1 VTAACTLRQ
10 EVRTLLRAPAA
21 RAAWAALAEAGPWGE
36 NDPRPLYRLLGSH
49 RLLAP
54 SWPRAFGGR
63 DLPMADAA
71 VVVDEMIAAGVPDT
85 LHTLSVQ
92 ICGNFLLGAGT
103 PAHRAALLPALA
115 AGSRFCTVLYTE
127 PGAGSDLAALET
139 EARQDTGG
147 TWRVSGHKLFSVR
160 TRLADIGLVAART
173 SREQARYRG
182 LTLFLVPLT
191 APGVT
196 IGKLGS
202 LADEAFADV
211 HLDNVPVDAASVVG
225 EVGEAW
231 ALITEALALER
242 TGTDH
247 AAKAAA
253 WLSAA
258 VTSLRGTG
266 DTGAWRE
273 RAGQLRTRTAA
284 AQAMSRRCVGELG
297 RGSLSPVLAAAT
309 KLWCSETAREVAEW
323 AGEALGEASLWP
335 AGQPGAVADGRLEA
349 AYREAPGLVI
359 SAGTSE
365 MMRELVA
372 GAGLTA
378 ALHEQ
383 HSGLLAD
390 LRAAVRAAVESDSGQ
405 KSRVPTTETSVA
417 GTAAR
422 ENHTADTAARET
434 HAAGAAVPGTGVAG
448 TAARENHTA
457 GLTADETRAAG
468 AAVPGTGVAGTAAR
482 ETQTAGTAALGAG
495 AAEAAAA
502 GTCWRE
508 LAGLGLFRL
517 GADAA
522 AGGLGLGPVALIAAC
537 EEIGRCG
544 YDGGVL
550 DTLTVAAA
558 LAGAGPAHPCWPR
571 LPALLDGSA
580 RGAIVLPGRPSRPLT
595 DPGPGGLLLVGHASR
610 PGGIPAGW
618 SLLAADAPGVARQVR
633 RTMAGEVST
642 LELDAGTGGHAL
654 SDGDETLLAG
664 DLLRRSAWLT
674 GAILAC
680 LTATEQRARSRRQF
694 GHALADNQAV
704 AHRLADLAVGAE
716 ALRTLLYGEAARGDA
731 AGLAGPAGLLAESG
745 RLARRAAAVGV
756 HLHGAAGMLAGSPV
770 ERAFRKI
777 PLVIAGGL
785 PPALLDQLATGGPAP
800 A

>member
-1 VTAACTLRQ
+1 VSGAATLRQ

-36 NDPRPLYRLLGSH
+36 NDPRPLYRLLGTH

-115 AGSRFCTVLYTE
+115 AGSKYCTVLYTE
-127 PGAGSDLAALET
+127 PAAGSDLAALET
-139 EARQDTGG
+139 EARQDTHG
-147 TWRVSGHKLFSVR
+147 TWRISGHKLFSVR

-196 IGKLGS
+196 IGRLGS

-211 HLDNVPVDAASVVG
+211 HLDDVPVDAASVVG

-231 ALITEALALER
+231 PLITEALALER

-258 VTSLRGTG
+258 VTSLSSTG

-273 RAGQLRTRTAA
+273 QAGRLRTRTAA
-284 AQAMSRRCVGELG
+284 AQAMSRRCVGDLG

-323 AGEALGEASLWP
+323 AGEALGEAALWS
-335 AGQPGAVADGRLEA
+335 AGQPGAVAGGRLEA

-378 ALHEQ
+378 ALHEPDD
-383 HSGLLAD
+383 GLLAD
-390 LRAAVRAAVESDSGQ
+390 LRAAVRAAVEWDSGQ
-405 KSRVPTTETSVA
+405 SPPGTSA
-417 GTAAR
+417 AAR
-422 ENHTADTAARET
+422 ENHAAGIGGRETGAAGTADT
-434 HAAGAAVPGTGVAG
+434 GTGA
-448 TAARENHTA
+448 
-457 GLTADETRAAG
+457 
-468 AAVPGTGVAGTAAR
+468 
-482 ETQTAGTAALGAG
+482 
-495 AAEAAAA
+495 AAAA
-502 GTCWRE
+502 GTGGDCWRE

-517 GADAA
+517 GVDAA
-522 AGGLGLGPVALIAAC
+522 AGGLGLGAVALTAAC
-537 EEIGRCG
+537 EELGRCG

-558 LAGAGPAHPCWPR
+558 LAGAGPEHPCSAR
-571 LPALLDGSA
+571 LPGLLDGSA
-580 RGAIVLPGRPSRPLT
+580 RGAVLLPGRPSRPLA
-595 DPGPGGLLLVGHASR
+595 DPGPEGLLLAGQAGR
-610 PGGIPAGW
+610 PGGIPTGW
-618 SLLAADAPGVARQVR
+618 SLLAADAPGVVRQVR

-642 LELDAGTGGHAL
+642 IQLDAGPGGHAL
-654 SDGDETLLAG
+654 GDGAGALLAG
-664 DLLRRSAWLT
+664 DLLRRAAWLT

-694 GHALADNQAV
+694 GHLVADNQAV

-716 ALRTLLYGEAARGDA
+716 ALRTLLYSEAARDDA
-731 AGLAGPAGLLAESG
+731 AGLAAAAGLLAESG

-785 PPALLDQLATGGPAP
+785 PPSLLDQLATGGPAP

>member
-1 VTAACTLRQ
+1 MTGACTLRD
-10 EVRTLLRAPAA
+10 EVRALLRGPAA
-21 RAAWAALAEAGPWGE
+21 RPAWGALAETGPWGE

-103 PAHRAALLPALA
+103 PAHRAVLLPALA

-127 PGAGSDLAALET
+127 PAAGSDLAALET
-139 EARQDTGG
+139 EARQDAGG
-147 TWRVSGHKLFSVR
+147 TWRISGHKLFSVR

-196 IGKLGS
+196 IGKLDS

-211 HLDNVPVDAASVVG
+211 HLDDVPVDAASVVG

-231 ALITEALALER
+231 PLITEALALER
-242 TGTDH
+242 TGADH

-258 VTSLRGTG
+258 VTSLGGGG

-273 RAGQLRTRTAA
+273 RAGQLRTMTAA

-297 RGSLSPVLAAAT
+297 RGSLSPVFAAAT

-323 AGEALGEASLWP
+323 AGEALGEASLWS
-335 AGQPGAVADGRLEA
+335 AGQPGAVAGGRLEA

-372 GAGLTA
+372 GSGLTA
-378 ALHEQ
+378 ALHEPD
-383 HSGLLAD
+383 SGILAD
-390 LRAAVRAAVESDSGQ
+390 LRAAVRAAVGWHSGQESSVGQDAGHDDAAGWNSGQ
-405 KSRVPTTETSVA
+405 KDAARQDSGRESTADWNSGQESAAPTTET
-417 GTAAR
+417 
-422 ENHTADTAARET
+422 
-434 HAAGAAVPGTGVAG
+434 GAAS
-448 TAARENHTA
+448 
-457 GLTADETRAAG
+457 
-468 AAVPGTGVAGTAAR
+468 
-482 ETQTAGTAALGAG
+482 
-495 AAEAAAA
+495 
-502 GTCWRE
+502 WRE

-517 GADAA
+517 DIDATV
-522 AGGLGLGPVALIAAC
+522 GGLGLGPVALTAAC
-537 EEIGRCG
+537 EELGSCG
-544 YDGGVL
+544 YEDGLL

-558 LAGAGPAHPCWPR
+558 LAGAGPAHPCWSC

-595 DPGPGGLLLVGHASR
+595 DPGPGGLLLVGRAAN
-610 PGGIPAGW
+610 PGSMPVGL
-618 SLLAADAPGVARQVR
+618 SLLAADAPGVIRQVR

-642 LELDAGTGGHAL
+642 LELGAGPAGHTPGRDG
-654 SDGDETLLAG
+654 SDSRPMLAMAGEVSTLELGAGPAGHTRGRDGIGIRALLAG
-664 DLLRRSAWLT
+664 DMLRRAAWLT
-674 GAILAC
+674 GAAAAC
-680 LTATEQRARSRRQF
+680 LTATEQRTGSRRQF
-694 GHALADNQAV
+694 GRVLADNQAV
-704 AHRLADLAVGAE
+704 AHRLADLAVCAE
-716 ALRTLLYGEAARGDA
+716 ALRTLLYSEAASSDA
-731 AGLAGPAGLLAESG
+731 TDLAGPAGLLAESG

-770 ERAFRKI
+770 EWAFRKI

-785 PPALLDQLATGGPAP
+785 PPSLLDQLAADSTVPA
-800 A
+800 